1 MNANHINEIGRNE
14 QKRSGITTHPKEVI
28 DLREMFVLLTY
39 QCNGNCPFC
48 IEKRIHEK
56 VFLSEEDFDK
66 ALAFSKEKGLTTI
79 FLHGGEPSIHPNV
92 IKFAQKAKDAGFL
105 VKMFTNGI
113 ARNRI
118 KKLDGILDE
127 IIISYR
133 GDYSLE
139 YKQEEWESPL
149 TLQMLVTES
158 EFPTLESLKSFIREA
173 QKTGMKLRVNTL
185 NPVNQ
190 YSYDNQYV
198 SYLEEMF
205 MELPDEQILCA
216 SNKAMFRVEGVGI
229 RMTNKSL
236 NPSHIKYSMN
246 PYGEIK
252 SNFERHFDEITK
264 NDEME
269 RLLQLSQEKLKRLR
283 ERK

>member
-1 MNANHINEIGRNE
+1 MNGNHINDIGRNE

-56 VFLSEEDFDK
+56 GFLSEEDFDK

-92 IKFAQKAKDAGFL
+92 VKFAQKAKEAGFL

-118 KKLDGILDE
+118 RKLDGILDE

-149 TLQMLVTES
+149 NLQVLVTES

-173 QKTGMKLRVNTL
+173 RKTGMKLRVNTL

-216 SNKAMFRVEGVGI
+216 SNKVMFRVDGVGI

-236 NPSHIKYSMN
+236 NPSHIKYSMD

-283 ERK
+283 EKK